1 LNYINEQILNKIAST
16 DSRFRPDI
24 RALEMRNFDLSSE
37 YKRILMNKN
46 KNNALKFEENVKKI
60 NYFVELEE

>member
-1 LNYINEQILNKIAST
+1 
-16 DSRFRPDI
+16 
-24 RALEMRNFDLSSE
+24 MRNFDLSSE